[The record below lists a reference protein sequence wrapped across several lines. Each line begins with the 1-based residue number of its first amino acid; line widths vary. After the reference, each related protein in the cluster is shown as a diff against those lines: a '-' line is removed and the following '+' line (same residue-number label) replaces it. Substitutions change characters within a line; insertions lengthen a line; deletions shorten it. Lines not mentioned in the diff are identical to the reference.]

1 MDKADD
7 DSRLHRIFRELQGK
21 GLIGRE
27 RRLVQCPFTP
37 SARGCPA
44 LNCIRYRRAFYER
57 YLLGASDDTLRFVLL
72 HEEGHI
78 RSGSSLLS
86 ALPVLLALML
96 LPAVLPFLQAGGPLV
111 RFASIALLA
120 VTVFSIYR
128 IYCRRM
134 CDEEFAADRYA
145 AEAMRCCYG
154 VKDPGSLLQNLLTGL
169 RVEASAEPAQHR
181 RTYGGLSRVIPG
193 LFRSEPDYRPSI
205 ADRVQKIRAGVSADR
220 LSSGRMR
227 APDTPVI
234 PRE

>member
-44 LNCIRYRRAFYER
+44 LNCIRYRRSFYEG
-57 YLLGASDDTLRFVLL
+57 YLFGASDDTLRFVLL

-78 RSGSSLLS
+78 RSGSSLLF
-86 ALPVLLALML
+86 ALPALLAPML
-96 LPAVLPFLQAGGPLV
+96 LPVVLPFLQAGGLPV
-111 RFASIALLA
+111 RLASIALLA
-120 VTVFSIYR
+120 VTVLFTYV

-145 AEAMRCCYG
+145 AEAMRRCYG
-154 VKDPGSLLQNLLTGL
+154 VKDPGSLLQNLLSALRTG
-169 RVEASAEPAQHR
+169 APAEPAPHR
-181 RTYGGLSRVIPG
+181 RRYGGLSRVIPLLLRPG
-193 LFRSEPDYRPSI
+193 PDYRPSI
-205 ADRVQKIRAGVSADR
+205 AERVQKIQAGVSADR
-220 LSSGRMR
+220 LPSGRMR